1 MYVDSLTAS
10 GCLYLFFPT
19 LYASTKLS
27 MDAIKQIYASGFS
40 RIPVYG
46 KDVNDVLG
54 IVFVKDL
61 VFIDPKE
68 SVPLLEFVHV
78 FARAAHRVWADATL
92 GEILSVFKKGG
103 IHMALVYDV
112 NNTGPVRVYILYIEE
127 LRSFHFLFKHCG

>member
-1 MYVDSLTAS
+1 MCVRL
-10 GCLYLFFPT
+10 LFFVPT

-40 RIPVYG
+40 RIPVFG
-46 KDVNDVLG
+46 KDANDVLG
-54 IVFVKDL
+54 VVFVKDL

-78 FARAAHRVWADATL
+78 FARAAHRVWADSTL

-103 IHMALVYDV
+103 LHMALVYDV
-112 NNTGPVRVYILYIEE
+112 NNTGPVRTVL
-127 LRSFHFLFKHCG
+127 